1 MTGFLPDQTR
11 ISQVHLRTRSIGGIL
26 QFYSGV
32 LGFKVSYGPGSQALL
47 SASPGGPGLLL
58 FSEDR
63 NESPRPGRATGL
75 YHVALRYP
83 TREDLARSYERIVE
97 AGYPVA
103 GASDHG
109 VSEAIYLS
117 DPDGN
122 GVELYSD
129 RPQAKWHWEDGQVAM
144 VTSPLDLEKLL
155 ASTGGLPARGDPPE
169 AVDVGHIHL
178 HVGELAAAERFYN
191 EFLGLAVTQRSY
203 PGALFFAAGGYHH
216 LIGANIWA
224 GNMVPPANSVGLI
237 SYRLEVP
244 IAEVLY
250 CLSHRA
256 PLLGYES
263 RIEKEEDDF
272 ILHLRDVNGN
282 WLQLQASRNATQA
295 RPGSSWTG
303 CP

>member
-1 MTGFLPDQTR
+1 
-11 ISQVHLRTRSIGGIL
+11 
-26 QFYSGV
+26 
-32 LGFKVSYGPGSQALL
+32 
-47 SASPGGPGLLL
+47 
-58 FSEDR
+58 
-63 NESPRPGRATGL
+63 
-75 YHVALRYP
+75 
-83 TREDLARSYERIVE
+83 
-97 AGYPVA
+97 
-103 GASDHG
+103 
-109 VSEAIYLS
+109 
-117 DPDGN
+117 
-122 GVELYSD
+122 
-129 RPQAKWHWEDGQVAM
+129 
-144 VTSPLDLEKLL
+144 
-155 ASTGGLPARGDPPE
+155 
-169 AVDVGHIHL
+169 
-178 HVGELAAAERFYN
+178 
-191 EFLGLAVTQRSY
+191 VTQRSY

-216 LIGANIWA
+216 HIGANIWA